1 MHENSI
7 KVWDLLVRV
16 GHWTLV
22 AAFATAYITEG
33 EVMPTHAIAGY
44 TIAGV
49 VLFRTAWGFV
59 GTKHARFS
67 DFVRGPGATIAYL
80 RSILAGRSERH
91 LGHNPAGGAMILLL
105 LAALAGTVTCGM
117 VLYGI
122 EEGAGPL
129 ANWVAGAHLDED
141 TWEEAHELFANGML
155 LLIALHVAGVIHASR
170 AHGENLV
177 KAMFTG
183 RKRVAD
189 DGSS

>member
-1 MHENSI
+1 MRDELI

-16 GHWTLV
+16 GHWILV

-33 EVMPTHAIAGY
+33 EVMPAHSIAGY
-44 TIAGV
+44 SIASV
-49 VLFRTAWGFV
+49 VLVRIVWGFI

-67 DFVRGPGATIAYL
+67 DFVRGPMATLTYL
-80 RSILAGRSERH
+80 RSIFQGQDERH
-91 LGHNPAGGAMILLL
+91 IGHNPAGGAMVLML
-105 LAALAGTVTCGM
+105 LAALAGTASCGM

-129 ANWVAGAHLDED
+129 ASWVAGAHLDED
-141 TWEEAHELFANGML
+141 TWEDAHELFANGTL
-155 LLIALHVAGVIHASR
+155 LLIVLHVAGVIHASR
-170 AHGENLV
+170 AHRENLV

-189 DGSS
+189 N

>member
-1 MHENSI
+1 MHDNSI

-22 AAFATAYITEG
+22 AAFASAYITEG
-33 EVMPTHAIAGY
+33 EVMPLHSYAGYAIAS
-44 TIAGV
+44 V
-49 VLFRTAWGFV
+49 VLFRVLWGFI
-59 GTKHARFS
+59 GTRCARFS

-80 RSILAGRSERH
+80 RSIFAGRSERY
-91 LGHNPAGGAMILLL
+91 LGHNPAGGAMTLAL

-129 ANWVAGAHLDED
+129 AGWVAGAHLDED
-141 TWEEAHELFANGML
+141 AWEEAHEIFANGTL
-155 LLIALHVAGVIHASR
+155 LLIVLHVAGVIHASR

-177 KAMFTG
+177 KAMITG
-183 RKRVAD
+183 RKQAAND
-189 DGSS
+189 

>member
-1 MHENSI
+1 MQENTI
-7 KVWDLLVRV
+7 KVWDLLVRA

-33 EVMPTHAIAGY
+33 EVMPTHSIAGY
-44 TIAGV
+44 TIASI
-49 VLFRTAWGFV
+49 VLIRIAWGFV
-59 GTKHARFS
+59 GTKHARFG
-67 DFVRGPGATIAYL
+67 DFVRAPGTTIAYL
-80 RSILAGRSERH
+80 RSILKGRAQRYI
-91 LGHNPAGGAMILLL
+91 GHNPAGGAMILLL

-129 ANWVAGAHLDED
+129 AGWVAGAHLDED
-141 TWEEAHELFANGML
+141 TWEEAHELFANGTL
-155 LLIALHVAGVIHASR
+155 LLIVLHVAGVIHASR

-189 DGSS
+189 D

>member
-1 MHENSI
+1 MQENSI
-7 KVWDLLVRV
+7 KVWDLLVRF

-33 EVMPTHAIAGY
+33 EVMPLHSYAGY
-44 TIAGV
+44 TIASV
-49 VLFRTAWGFV
+49 VLIRIIWGFV

-67 DFVRGPGATIAYL
+67 DFVRGPRTTIDYL
-80 RSILAGRSERH
+80 RSIFAGRAERH
-91 LGHNPAGGAMILLL
+91 IGHNPAGGAMILAL

-129 ANWVAGAHLDED
+129 AGWVANAHLDED
-141 TWEEAHELFANGML
+141 TWEEAHEIFANGTL

-170 AHGENLV
+170 AHGENLA
-177 KAMFTG
+177 KAMLTG
-183 RKRVAD
+183 RKHASTD
-189 DGSS
+189 

>member
-7 KVWDLLVRV
+7 RVWDLLVRV
-16 GHWTLV
+16 GHWVLV

-44 TIAGV
+44 TIASV
-49 VLFRTAWGFV
+49 VLVRIAWGFV
-59 GTKHARFS
+59 GSKYARFG
-67 DFVRGPGATIAYL
+67 DFVRGPAATIEYL
-80 RSILAGRSERH
+80 RGIVSGQAERH

-105 LAALAGTVTCGM
+105 LVALAGTVTCGM

-129 ANWVAGAHLDED
+129 AGWVAGSGLDEEG
-141 TWEEAHELFANGML
+141 WEEAHEIFANSTL
-155 LLIALHVAGVIHASR
+155 ALIALHVAGVIHASR
-170 AHGENLV
+170 SHRENLV

-183 RKRVAD
+183 HKQARD
-189 DGSS
+189 DATG

>member
-7 KVWDLLVRV
+7 KVWDLLVRI

-44 TIAGV
+44 TIASV
-49 VLFRTAWGFV
+49 VLVRIVWGFV

-67 DFVRGPGATIAYL
+67 DFVRGPRATIGYL
-80 RSILAGRSERH
+80 RSIVAGRSERH
-91 LGHNPAGGAMILLL
+91 IGHNPAGGAMILLL

-129 ANWVAGAHLDED
+129 AGWVAGANLDED
-141 TWEEAHELFANGML
+141 VWEEAHELFANGTL

-183 RKRVAD
+183 RKQVSGDQAD
-189 DGSS
+189 